1 MSLRTTRLP
10 SRRRG
15 FSLIE
20 LMVTIA
26 IGSILLAI
34 AIPGYNTYVRKS
46 RRTDAKTALL
56 DLAGREE
63 RYYNA
68 NGNQYSQIA
77 SQLGYTGGGAVINPV
92 GNGYYSVT
100 LSAPTPAAGSPWTY
114 TLTAVPVTADQ
125 LKDSACLYY
134 YLDNTGLQK
143 AGASAAAAVTA
154 SPCWQ

>member
-1 MSLRTTRLP
+1 MSLRTKRLS

-20 LMVTIA
+20 LMITVAIA
-26 IGSILLAI
+26 AILMAI
-34 AIPGYNTYVRKS
+34 AIPGYNNYIRKS
-46 RRTDAKTALL
+46 RRTDAKSALL

-68 NGNQYSQIA
+68 NGNQYSQTA
-77 SQLGYTGGGAVINPV
+77 SQLGYTGGGATINPV

-114 TLTAVPVTADQ
+114 ALTAVPVTTDQ
-125 LKDSACLYY
+125 LKDTACLYY

-143 AGASAAAAVTA
+143 AGTSAGAAVTA